1 MCVRAYLCFFLIE
14 RERDTL
20 TFFPIKKSVSW
31 RSLQIKYTHIQQQQ
45 RNVSDGY
52 TDLYL
57 RFFGVL
63 FCVVVRLLNINS
75 LLFAFLVVFLF
86 ISFSPG
92 FYDFILFVPSIFFFK
107 IFFFNFACVNT
118 YKLYIYFALFLG
130 TQHFSMES
138 IVENE
143 GAEDT
148 HNKWKPKICMYLGIH
163 MYMYT
168 PHSQPFGPLQT
179 PFELT

>member
-1 MCVRAYLCFFLIE
+1 MCAYLCFFLIE

-92 FYDFILFVPSIFFFK
+92 FYDFILFVPSIFFFLN
-107 IFFFNFACVNT
+107 FFFQFCLC
-118 YKLYIYFALFLG
+118 KYI
-130 TQHFSMES
+130 
-138 IVENE
+138 
-143 GAEDT
+143 
-148 HNKWKPKICMYLGIH
+148 
-163 MYMYT
+163 
-168 PHSQPFGPLQT
+168 
-179 PFELT
+179 